1 MEKVGEYEEK
11 TIEEVSSSTEEKRS
25 DKEDERIRDTPVEGS
40 KDPSNSQTV
49 NFEDHDVGDYEME
62 DEEVLELFRRN
73 SGLRPKVAE
82 SNSFPYLNKSE
93 EMVLQF
99 QEDTPAETGQANVEF
114 HRMND
119 SSQIADLGAED
130 LNSSVILEGVRS
142 SSDSKDDIDDSSS
155 DSDLSSYYFDG
166 SLPFSAHVEEP
177 ETYQDESPVRR
188 DENQVCT
195 SQLNPK
201 QENVPYTS
209 LSISNSSVVSL
220 AILVCLLRH

>member
-1 MEKVGEYEEK
+1 MEKVGEYEEEK
-11 TIEEVSSSTEEKRS
+11 TIGEVSSSTEEKRS

-40 KDPSNSQTV
+40 KDPSDSQTV
-49 NFEDHDVGDYEME
+49 NFEDHDVGEYEME

-82 SNSFPYLNKSE
+82 NNSFPYLNKSE

-99 QEDTPAETGQANVEF
+99 QEDTPAETEQANVEF
-114 HRMND
+114 HSTND
-119 SSQIADLGAED
+119 SSEIADLGAED

-166 SLPFSAHVEEP
+166 SLLPLSAHVEEP
-177 ETYQDESPVRR
+177 ATHQ
-188 DENQVCT
+188 DENQM
-195 SQLNPK
+195 P
-201 QENVPYTS
+201 
-209 LSISNSSVVSL
+209 
-220 AILVCLLRH
+220 LLRLNQRVQQLTSWRNCCGLLELLRAADS